1 MIRRS
6 SFSGCLTF
14 VKNVRLQGIYDESR
28 LATKDRRAVKAIQKS
43 TIVLPV
49 VPEQGTVEQIMTNGM
64 AGGRPQ
70 GEDVIVEEKE
80 WVQVNRKKKSKG
92 KRGME

>member
-1 MIRRS
+1 
-6 SFSGCLTF
+6 
-14 VKNVRLQGIYDESR
+14 
-28 LATKDRRAVKAIQKS
+28 
-43 TIVLPV
+43 
-49 VPEQGTVEQIMTNGM
+49 MTNGM